1 MIWEQI
7 RKNDSQEFLKM
18 AALNNSE
25 NVEEEKPFGFCKI
38 AKNLLKM
45 PPDILRYSYIA
56 SIVLF

>member
-1 MIWEQI
+1 
-7 RKNDSQEFLKM
+7 M

-56 SIVLF
+56 SIVLFWGRDF

>member
-1 MIWEQI
+1 
-7 RKNDSQEFLKM
+7 M

-25 NVEEEKPFGFCKI
+25 NVEEEKPFDFCKI